1 MTVARAARQL
11 SESGYMHL
19 IVRGIGK
26 QVLFEDRADRVYY
39 LSLLRR
45 YSSETEIS
53 VCAYCLMENHVHLL
67 VHDKKEQ
74 TPFMMKKLGVSYA
87 LHFNRKY
94 ERVGHLFQDRYQS
107 EAIEDDGYFLAVYRY
122 ILNNPEKAGI
132 CRAADYEWSSY
143 GQYDDPAAFVDT
155 NLLRELIGDAGA
167 YEAFMRK
174 EDDAECMEF
183 EPRRHDDEWAS
194 GIIRKRLKLNSGTEL
209 QSLDRDERNAALRTL
224 KAAGITVRQL
234 ERLTGINRGVIQRV

>member
-1 MTVARAARQL
+1 MARAARQL

-19 IVRGIGK
+19 IVRGIGR
-26 QVLFEDRADRVYY
+26 QVLFEDRADRECY

-45 YSSETEIS
+45 FGAETEVS
-53 VCAYCLMENHVHLL
+53 VCAYCLMDNHVHLL
-67 VHDKKEQ
+67 VYDPKGQ
-74 TPFMMKKLGVSYA
+74 TPLLMKKLGVRYA
-87 LHFNRKY
+87 QHFNRRY

-107 EAIEDDGYFLAVYRY
+107 EAIEDDGYFLTVYRY

-143 GQYDDPAAFVDT
+143 GQCDDPAAFVDT
-155 NLLRELIGDAGA
+155 SLLRELIGDAGA
-167 YEAFMRK
+167 Y

-194 GIIRKRLKLNSGTEL
+194 AIIRKRLKLNSGTEL
-209 QSLDRDERNAALRTL
+209 QSFDREKRNAALCTL
-224 KAAGITVRQL
+224 KAAGISVRQL
-234 ERLTGINRGVIQRV
+234 ERLTGINRSVIQRA

>member
-1 MTVARAARQL
+1 MARAARQL

-19 IVRGIGK
+19 IVRGIGR
-26 QVLFEDRADRVYY
+26 QVLFEDRMDRVRY

-45 YSSETEIS
+45 FSEETGVS

-67 VHDKKEQ
+67 VYDPKGQ
-74 TPFMMKKLGVSYA
+74 TPLLMKKLGVCYA
-87 LHFNRKY
+87 QHFNRKY
-94 ERVGHLFQDRYQS
+94 DRVGHLFQDRYQS
-107 EAIEDDGYFLAVYRY
+107 EAIEDDGYFLTVYRY

-132 CRAADYEWSSY
+132 CKAADYEWSSY
-143 GQYDDPAAFVDT
+143 SQYDDPAAFIDRK
-155 NLLRELIGDAGA
+155 LLRELIGGTDA
-167 YEAFMRK
+167 YEAFMSK
-174 EDDAECMEF
+174 EDETECMEF

-194 GIIRKRLKLNSGTEL
+194 SIIRKRLNLNSGTEL